1 MSQQE
6 LTRTLD
12 NITKTLSGLSTRV
25 ASLDKLLVSH
35 MAAEEIITKNLIDTL
50 NEARADIKALTSH
63 QDIVAHDMQ
72 EHIENRVA
80 NCNRDIMYRLTN
92 DFMDKNEIKL
102 LAAEIVEQQAKIRRD
117 EITKAIIASEN
128 RMDTR
133 MDQKLATLRASI
145 VAKEDKYTLGAKVIW
160 LMVAGGITILIAVMT
175 FLIKYSD
182 IIANMVGKVDG

>member
-63 QDIVAHDMQ
+63 QDRVAHDMQ

-117 EITKAIIASEN
+117 EITKAVLASEN
-128 RMDTR
+128 RMDSR
-133 MDQKLATLRASI
+133 MEQKLATLRASI

-175 FLIKYSD
+175 FLVKYSD